1 MNIAIVGVGYV
12 GLTTGAC
19 LADMGNNVICVDKD
33 EEKIN
38 LLKKGKITIY
48 EPTLEEL
55 VQNNLNENRLSFNLN
70 LEEALNKSEV
80 CFICVGTPQNQDG
93 SVDLSQVFEVTKEI
107 AQKMKGYKLIVNKS
121 TVPPKTLEKL
131 ENLIKENTKEPFDIC
146 SNPEFLKQ
154 GSAVR
159 DFLYPDRIIIGTNS
173 QKAIKTMKEIYSSF
187 LRTSGKLIV
196 MDSNS
201 AEMTK
206 YCANSFLAMKI
217 SFMNEIAN
225 LCEKTGADI
234 EKVRMGISLD
244 NRIGNKFLFS
254 GIGYGGSCFPKDT
267 KALIKI
273 GAQNDC
279 EMNILKAVDKT
290 NELQK
295 TFFVDKI
302 LKYFNNDLKNKT
314 FAVWGLAFKPKTN
327 DMREAPS
334 IKIINSL
341 LDKGAKIIAYD
352 PKAQET
358 AKKIFKDKITYS
370 KTSYDALLGADGL
383 LLLTEWNEFRLPD
396 FKKIKNA
403 LKIPVIFDGRNQYD
417 KESLKEYGLEYFCI
431 GK

>member
-1 MNIAIVGVGYV
+1 MKIAIVGVGYV

-55 VQNNLNENRLSFNLN
+55 VQNNLNENRLSFSLN

-154 GSAVR
+154 GSAIR

-173 QKAIKTMKEIYSSF
+173 QKAIKTMKEIYASF

-370 KTSYDALLGADGL
+370 KTSYDALLEADGL

-403 LKIPVIFDGRNQYD
+403 LKNPVIFDGRNQYD
-417 KESLKEYGLEYFCI
+417 KESLKEYGLEYFCV

>member
-1 MNIAIVGVGYV
+1 MKIAIVGVGYV

-19 LADMGNNVICVDKD
+19 LADMGNDVICVDKD

-48 EPTLEEL
+48 EPTLEEI
-55 VQNNLNENRLSFNLN
+55 VQNNLNENRLSFSLN

-80 CFICVGTPQNQDG
+80 CFICVGTPQNPDG

-107 AQKMKGYKLIVNKS
+107 AQKMKEYKLIVNKS

-154 GSAVR
+154 GNAVR

-173 QKAIKTMKEIYSSF
+173 QKAIKTMKEIYASF

-352 PKAQET
+352 PKAQQS
-358 AKKIFKDKITYS
+358 AKKI
-370 KTSYDALLGADGL
+370 L
-383 LLLTEWNEFRLPD
+383 
-396 FKKIKNA
+396 
-403 LKIPVIFDGRNQYD
+403 
-417 KESLKEYGLEYFCI
+417 C
-431 GK
+431 